1 MVDCYLLLKVFFFL
15 VGVFHVHTHALSNF
29 DGPLAVIWFETVK
42 IFTRASS
49 ELLEVAFSIAMTID
63 TNCFCNLLQRK
74 FQINSLLQQSYH
86 CNNLILI
93 LLQFITMTNM

>member
-49 ELLEVAFSIAMTID
+49 ELVEVAFSIAMTID
-63 TNCFCNLLQRK
+63 RYQLFLQ
-74 FQINSLLQQSYH
+74 S
-86 CNNLILI
+86 
-93 LLQFITMTNM
+93 ITTKISN